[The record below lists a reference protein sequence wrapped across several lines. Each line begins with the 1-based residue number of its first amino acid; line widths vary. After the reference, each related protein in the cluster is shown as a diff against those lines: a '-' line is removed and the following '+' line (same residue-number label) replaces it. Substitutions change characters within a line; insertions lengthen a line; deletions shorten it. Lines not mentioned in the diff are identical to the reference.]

1 MENSTVSIRVNDHI
15 PQNLYPTGLFHMIL
29 DVQVRSNIKRG
40 MVGVGYN
47 IDNGDTLNELC
58 RTKIAL
64 KNCMIDSLS
73 VML

>member
-1 MENSTVSIRVNDHI
+1 
-15 PQNLYPTGLFHMIL
+15 
-29 DVQVRSNIKRG
+29 